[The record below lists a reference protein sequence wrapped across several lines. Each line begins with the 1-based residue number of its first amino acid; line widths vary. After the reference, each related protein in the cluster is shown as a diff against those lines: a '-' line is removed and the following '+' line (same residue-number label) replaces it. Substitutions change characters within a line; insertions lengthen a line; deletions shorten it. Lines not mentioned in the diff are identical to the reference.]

1 MDYQLNFMKTE
12 LELNAGFW
20 EERYVTGETAWD
32 MGRVSQPL
40 KEYFNQLT
48 NKNLKILIP
57 GAGNA
62 WEAAYLWEQG
72 FKNVWICD
80 IVAAPLV
87 RFQERHSDFPEAQ
100 LLHVDF
106 FQLQD
111 AFDIIIEQTFF
122 CALDP
127 KLRDAYAQ
135 KMSSLLKPNGKLVGL
150 MFDDPKNN
158 DRPPFGGRREDYQDL
173 FERYFSEVKIEACYN
188 SIAPRAG
195 KEVFVRIRK

>member
-1 MDYQLNFMKTE
+1 MKAE
-12 LELNAGFW
+12 LELNEGFW
-20 EERYVTGETAWD
+20 RERYLTGETAWD

-40 KEYFNQLT
+40 KEYFDQLT
-48 NKNLKILIP
+48 NKELKILIP

-80 IVAAPLV
+80 IVAEPLA
-87 RFQERHSDFPEAQ
+87 RFQERHTNFPAAQ

-106 FQLQD
+106 FHLQD
-111 AFDIIIEQTFF
+111 AFDLIVEQTFF

-127 KLRDAYAQ
+127 KLREAYAQ
-135 KMSSLLKPNGKLVGL
+135 KMATLLNPNGRLVGL
-150 MFDDPKNN
+150 MFDDPKND
-158 DRPPFGGRREDYQDL
+158 DRPPFGGKKEDYQIL
-173 FERYFSEVKIEACYN
+173 FERYFKEVQIEPCYN

-195 KEVFVRIRK
+195 KEVFVRMEK